1 MATAL
6 AIPIL
11 LILTLF
17 QMAAVSRLP
26 LVHGSADLVLLAL
39 AAWGIQDK
47 ARNAWQWAL
56 IAGILVSFVSALPWI
71 TVLLPYLA
79 IALLAR
85 QLHSRIWQSPI
96 FGMLLITIA
105 GTLLQHLSTFITL
118 QFMDISV
125 AFSQVLSD
133 ITIPSLILNL
143 ILALPIYVLIH
154 DVAGWVYP
162 VEEYE

>member
-1 MATAL
+1 MATAI
-6 AIPIL
+6 AVPIL
-11 LILTLF
+11 LLLTLL

-26 LVHGSADLVLLAL
+26 LVHGSADLILLAL

-56 IAGILVSFVSALPWI
+56 IAVIMVSFVSALPWI

-79 IALLAR
+79 IVLLAR
-85 QLHSRIWQSPI
+85 FLHSRIWRSPI

-118 QFMDISV
+118 QFMEISIT
-125 AFSQVLSD
+125 FLQMLRE

-154 DVAGWVYP
+154 DIAGWIYP